1 MIKNKTIIQN
11 SSNISLEICY
21 TQVMMRVSDILWNY
35 INEVIISKEMK
46 QLTLTCAS
54 YQNLLIPDMMQYLHL
69 LSSPVLKHS
78 GFYCTVVFPIQ
89 QLLFLLTFKAL

>member
-1 MIKNKTIIQN
+1 
-11 SSNISLEICY
+11 
-21 TQVMMRVSDILWNY
+21 MRVSDILWNY

-89 QLLFLLTFKAL
+89 QLLLLLTFKAF